1 MIMDRTYLKRHLRLA
16 PDQEELNKLEAF
28 VENVCDDYHIYDAYF
43 GNIMAANTLLFELFI
58 DIIDKKD
65 FHIDIYFQSTPSGLF
80 FTVKL
85 DQYFLDLAGMYD
97 RVKNLEPDDPE
108 AYTGQGH
115 RLMMLRLL
123 SDDVKFD
130 GEDESIE
137 LVFHVTGVNDALTIQ
152 RVEMLYRYYEML
164 EKVKNL
170 N

>member
-1 MIMDRTYLKRHLRLA
+1 MNRTYLKRHLRLA
-16 PDQEELNKLEAF
+16 AEQNELNKLEAF

-65 FHIDIYFQSTPSGLF
+65 FYIDMFFKSTPSGLV

-85 DQYFLDLAGMYD
+85 DQYFLDLAGMFD
-97 RVKNLEPDDPE
+97 RVKNLAPDDPE
-108 AYTGQGH
+108 AYTGEGH

-123 SDDVKFD
+123 SDDVMFD
-130 GEDESIE
+130 GENESIE
-137 LVFHVTGVNDALTIQ
+137 LVFYVTGVNDALTIQ
-152 RVEMLYRYYEML
+152 RIDMLHRYYEML
-164 EKVKNL
+164 DKVKNL